1 MDISVWSIG
10 KIGLI
15 IEKRILVSD
24 SCVGNS
30 DVVNMYL
37 GVQIRRDI
45 LFRTAVSFFLQSVV
59 TCN

>member
-37 GVQIRRDI
+37 GVQISLDVRK
-45 LFRTAVSFFLQSVV
+45 TGAVSHWKMV
-59 TCN
+59 C